1 MINVRAMRT
10 GPPHRSGRGESTC
23 DARCFQNTCKLKTF
37 APRPAD
43 VQFPFF
49 CFFCF
54 QSVTEGAVGPRQC
67 TAKFMRSTRA
77 PNQRG
82 HNGLTDA
89 QVLWCRHLQGQKVI
103 REEQVMSSRD
113 VTTAS
118 CPYRPQQRALPQPQP
133 DTPVESA
140 YFNDMVEGICKR

>member
-1 MINVRAMRT
+1 MCVGVIENGGVCVELWPL
-10 GPPHRSGRGESTC
+10 GSFV
-23 DARCFQNTCKLKTF
+23 CFL
-37 APRPAD
+37 
-43 VQFPFF
+43 
-49 CFFCF
+49 FCF